1 MTVYETMVIGKELIL
16 SEEKEM
22 MREGYRPYSLDHGKI
37 LISPEID
44 ILVDTNVAFDK
55 LLSTALNEIID
66 FLDKEIGGIGYII
79 EVSMVQDCEYPDW
92 IDNVI
97 RVKVPIKDKPKYVL
111 QLWDDVSDRV
121 WDKISSITEN
131 AEEIE
136 RISNNTRISFRIL
149 E

>member
-1 MTVYETMVIGKELIL
+1 MAGHETMTMGKELIL

-44 ILVDTNVAFDK
+44 ILVDTNAAFDK
-55 LLSTALNEIID
+55 LLSIALIEIVD
-66 FLDKEIGGIGYII
+66 FLDKEIGRIGYII

-97 RVKVPIKDKPKYVL
+97 RVKIPIKDNPKYVL

-136 RISNNTRISFRIL
+136 RISDNTRISFRIL

>member
-1 MTVYETMVIGKELIL
+1 MEVDTPMLL
-16 SEEKEM
+16 EEKEM
-22 MREGYRPYSLDHGKI
+22 RREGYKPYLLDHGKI

-44 ILVDTNVAFDK
+44 ILVDTNAAFDK

-66 FLDKEIGGIGYII
+66 FLDKEIGRIDYII
-79 EVSMVQDCEYPDW
+79 EVSTIQDHEYPDW

-97 RVKVPIKDKPKYVL
+97 KVKVPIKDNPKYVL

-131 AEEIE
+131 VEEIE
-136 RISNNTRISFRIL
+136 RISDNTRISFRIL